1 MKKKFGLFILFSSLL
16 LVSISVPSA
25 PAQAAPQRIEITAQK
40 FMFKPGEITVKVGQP
55 VTLVLKSVDVGHGL
69 RISEV
74 GVDMKVKA
82 GETAE
87 ATFTPTKAG
96 DFVGHCSVFCGSGH
110 GSMVFTLHVVA

>member
-1 MKKKFGLFILFSSLL
+1 
-16 LVSISVPSA
+16 
-25 PAQAAPQRIEITAQK
+25 
-40 FMFKPGEITVKVGQP
+40 
-55 VTLVLKSVDVGHGL
+55 
-69 RISEV
+69 
-74 GVDMKVKA
+74 MKVKA